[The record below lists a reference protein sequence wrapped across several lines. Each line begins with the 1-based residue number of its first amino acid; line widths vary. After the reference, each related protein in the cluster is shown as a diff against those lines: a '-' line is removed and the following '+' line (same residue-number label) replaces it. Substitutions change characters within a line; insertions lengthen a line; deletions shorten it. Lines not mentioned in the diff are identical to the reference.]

1 MAGVDKTGN
10 KYFTKKEEIDGVSK
24 WVSISSLSFPPFVLL
39 SFIIVLYASVFIGLI
54 GFIMVWDFGFIY
66 IDFDLYELLVLS
78 CLYMRKGCFCMAM
91 ISSLQILY
99 SYEIPDVLSF
109 FFVDII

>member
-66 IDFDLYELLVLS
+66 IDFDLYEPLVIILFVYAKRVFLHGYDQLTANTLLIWDTRCS
-78 CLYMRKGCFCMAM
+78 
-91 ISSLQILY
+91 
-99 SYEIPDVLSF
+99 
-109 FFVDII
+109 